1 MCDRSGSE
9 TGGKGGPLADGF
21 TAPSVVGIGGS
32 SGAFPQLLA
41 SAPHTHPTATD
52 LWSADRVL
60 TGWHISQLVAA
71 LRIGDRVIRVRRHDD
86 PRGLRGVTGVAADL
100 Q

>member
-9 TGGKGGPLADGF
+9 TGGKGGRLADGF

-60 TGWHISQLVAA
+60 TGRFLLPTSSN
-71 LRIGDRVIRVRRHDD
+71 D
-86 PRGLRGVTGVAADL
+86 
-100 Q
+100 